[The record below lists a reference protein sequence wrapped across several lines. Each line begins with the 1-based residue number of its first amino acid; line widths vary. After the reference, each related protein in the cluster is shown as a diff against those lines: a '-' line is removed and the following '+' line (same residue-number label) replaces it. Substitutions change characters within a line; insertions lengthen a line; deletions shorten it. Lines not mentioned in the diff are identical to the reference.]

1 MLPESTQWSVV
12 STPVEEPGDESGT
25 EVASNVGSWGAI
37 WNCPY
42 SPSSNEN
49 SPSEDEDNW
58 GNWRAADAP
67 QSGAPGLG
75 APTTPPKD
83 GKAPQPAKS
92 QEMPPPKWLPT
103 SKAVLVK
110 TRPRPAP
117 IKQMPQVKGGAP
129 PKIQALWPDI
139 APEPN
144 ISASGAARILAMTP
158 YCQGPPI
165 KAMPPSPFPKPAEES
180 ETSRSAGSQ
189 NFLFGVIE

>member
-1 MLPESTQWSVV
+1 M
-12 STPVEEPGDESGT
+12 
-25 EVASNVGSWGAI
+25 
-37 WNCPY
+37 
-42 SPSSNEN
+42 
-49 SPSEDEDNW
+49 
-58 GNWRAADAP
+58 
-67 QSGAPGLG
+67 G

-83 GKAPQPAKS
+83 GKAPQTAKG
-92 QEMPPPKWLPT
+92 QEMPPPTWLPT

-158 YCQGPPI
+158 YCQGPPP
-165 KAMPPSPFPKPAEES
+165 KAMPPSPFPKPVPKKARPRPQPDPKISSSASSS
-180 ETSRSAGSQ
+180 ERTGHLPVPPAVPSSASSSDWKDHLPMPPAVPPRRRLPVPPPPNQ
-189 NFLFGVIE
+189 F